1 MKIDGIWSMEAVAD
15 WHRDM
20 DFLCVGAPI
29 PADRLAAGYKPVTWG
44 GGYALV
50 MPHTARNKEGA
61 WRLIQ
66 YLCSKP
72 VQTQLEEGRRELKL
86 SAGRLYL
93 PKSVANRTVFESLV
107 AKYVDGNPEIPPA
120 FQRAYKVVKEMM
132 PETMYR
138 PVTPVGQVLWNQHI
152 TAYDDGVHHAYREQ
166 ARQDLGPNASA
177 DDIENEEMHLS
188 LRAAQAPVQ
197 QMLDGILAPCRR
209 AHR

>member
-1 MKIDGIWSMEAVAD
+1 MASRHGFPLRGRAD
-15 WHRDM
+15 PHADP
-20 DFLCVGAPI
+20 FVPPGA
-29 PADRLAAGYKPVTWG
+29 KPVTWG

-166 ARQDLGPNASA
+166 ARQKLGPNAVADEVENRGDASVAGERAERRSA
-177 DDIENEEMHLS
+177 ENARRDS
-188 LRAAQAPVQ
+188 STP
-197 QMLDGILAPCRR
+197 LARG